1 MSHRWCAHGAN
12 CALGHLDALGFAGG
26 PFVGDCF
33 SGFGAVA
40 SPASWL
46 LIVVRAVV
54 CFFNGDPKMK
64 VRSFLK
70 LAVMASVLALGT
82 SAMAQNYKA
91 EYKMS
96 LVVGTAFPWGKGGEI
111 WANLVRERTQGR
123 INIKL
128 YPGVSLV
135 QGDQTRE
142 FSAIRQGVIDMAIG
156 STINWSPQVKELN
169 LFSMPFLM
177 PDYKAMDALTQG
189 DVGKQIFSIIDKA
202 GVMPLA
208 WGENGYREITN
219 SKKALRTPDDL
230 KGMKIRVVGSPLFL
244 DTFTAL
250 GANPTQMSWA
260 DAQPAL
266 TSGAV
271 DGQENPMSIFTAA
284 KLHTV
289 GQKHVTM
296 WGYVA
301 DPLVFV
307 VNKDVWA
314 SWSENDR
321 AIVSQA
327 AIDAGK
333 EQIAIARKGLAEPG
347 QPLLKDIE
355 ALGVTIT
362 KLSPAERDAFVKA
375 TRPVY
380 EKWKK
385 QIGEGLVASA
395 EKAIAAR

>member
-1 MSHRWCAHGAN
+1 
-12 CALGHLDALGFAGG
+12 
-26 PFVGDCF
+26 
-33 SGFGAVA
+33 
-40 SPASWL
+40 
-46 LIVVRAVV
+46 
-54 CFFNGDPKMK
+54 MK
-64 VRSFLK
+64 TRSFLK
-70 LAVMASVLALGT
+70 FALAAAALAGVAAT
-82 SAMAQNYKA
+82 AQAQGAYKS

-111 WANLVRERTQGR
+111 WANLVRERTNGR

-142 FSAIRQGVIDMAIG
+142 FTAIRQGVIDMAIG
-156 STINWSPQVKELN
+156 STINWSPQIKELN
-169 LFSMPFLM
+169 LFSLPFLM
-177 PDYKAMDALTQG
+177 PDYKAIDALTQG
-189 DVGKQIFSIIDKA
+189 EVGKQLFAIVDRA
-202 GVMPLA
+202 GAVPLA

-219 SKKALRTPDDL
+219 SKRPIKTPEDL

-266 TSGAV
+266 ASGAV

-307 VNKDVWA
+307 VNKEVWA
-314 SWSENDR
+314 SWTEADR
-321 AIVSQA
+321 AIVRQA

-333 EQIAIARKGLAEPG
+333 QQIEIARKGLAEADR
-347 QPLLKDIE
+347 PLLKEIA

-362 KLSPAERDAFVKA
+362 QLTPTEREAFVKA

-380 EKWKK
+380 EKWKG
-385 QIGEGLVASA
+385 QIGAGLVEAA
-395 EKAIAAR
+395 EKAVAARK